1 MPAALPHASLP
12 CPILQ
17 GNGVARCKQQYQDE
31 DLFIVDIYNAKAY
44 PWDKDAKPVG
54 DVAACCGTPQ
64 AGRNLQRERWR

>member
-1 MPAALPHASLP
+1 M
-12 CPILQ
+12 
-17 GNGVARCKQQYQDE
+17 ARCKQQYQDE